1 LRRKRLKWEAV
12 TGYARRFASTSFAGQ
27 WQAWVLGVVGCA
39 FVLRWLYAGQVEL
52 MPEETYYWNY
62 SRHLDIGYLDHPP
75 LVAWLIRLGTALFGD
90 CELGVRFGALI
101 SGVTASVLV
110 FRLTRN
116 MFGERTALIALALSV
131 LLPFFF
137 MSGFLMT
144 PDAPLTAAWAAALYF
159 LERALI
165 GGRPRAW
172 AWAGLAFGV
181 GLLAKYTIALL
192 GVGTLAFMLLDP
204 PSRRWFRRWE
214 PYAAVLIA
222 ALVFAPVIFW
232 NSQHEWASFV
242 FQTSRRLAERP
253 RFSLHKL
260 IGAAMVL
267 ITPTGLIAV
276 GVAFARGLPEGMPV
290 TGEEALRRRWKF
302 LKVCLIAP
310 LSVFLLFSLR
320 HEVKLDWTGAPW
332 VAALPLLALGISESY
347 LRGGPPGA
355 RWLRAAWPPT
365 LMTMLLIYACGLYYL
380 VLGVPGVGYS
390 KHTELVPVAWRDF
403 GRQIEGLAAD
413 VRRDNG
419 MDVLIVG
426 MDRYAIASEAAF
438 YASDQAR
445 AVATTSSGHLFGD
458 VGLMYERWFP
468 TAAQAGR
475 TLLLVAWDEQ
485 TLVDPRLALNV
496 DRLDPVHSGVLTHNE
511 RSVRTYYYRV
521 AHGYRPA
528 AR

>member
-1 LRRKRLKWEAV
+1 MKWQAG
-12 TGYARRFASTSFAGQ
+12 TGYGRRLASASFAGQ
-27 WQAWVLGVVGCA
+27 WQALVLGAAGCA
-39 FVLRWLYAGQVEL
+39 FVLRWLYAAGVEL

-75 LVAWLIRLGTALFGD
+75 LVAWLIKLGTTLFGD
-90 CELGVRFGALI
+90 SEFGVRFGALAC
-101 SGVTASVLV
+101 GVTAAVLV

-116 MFGERTALIALALSV
+116 VFGEDSALIALALSL

-144 PDAPLTAAWAAALYF
+144 PDAPLNAAWAGALYF

-172 AWAGLAFGV
+172 AWAGLALGL

-192 GVGTLAFMLLDP
+192 GIAALVFMVQDP

-222 ALVFAPVIFW
+222 ALVFAPVIYW
-232 NSQHEWASFV
+232 NSQHDWASFV

-260 IGAAMVL
+260 IGGAMVL

-276 GVAFARGLPEGMPV
+276 AVAFARGLPERIAV
-290 TGEEALRRRWKF
+290 TGEDALRRRWRF
-302 LKVCLIAP
+302 LKTCLLVP
-310 LSVFLLFSLR
+310 LSVFFLFSLR

-332 VAALPLLALGISESY
+332 VAALPLLALGITESY
-347 LRGGPPGA
+347 SRGGPSGA

-365 LMTMLLIYACGLYYL
+365 LVLLLMIYACGLYYL
-380 VLGVPGVGYS
+380 VLGLPGVGYS
-390 KHTELVPVAWRDF
+390 KHTELVPIAWRDF
-403 GRQIEGLAAD
+403 GRQIEDLAAQ
-413 VRRDNG
+413 VRRDNDS
-419 MDVLIVG
+419 DVLIVG
-426 MDRYAIASEAAF
+426 MDRYAIASEVAF
-438 YASDQAR
+438 YANDRAR
-445 AVATTSSGHLFGD
+445 SVAGTSSGHLFGG
-458 VGLMYERWFP
+458 VGLMYEHWFP
-468 TAAQAGR
+468 IAAQAGR

-485 TLVDPRLALNV
+485 TLEDPLLAGQV
-496 DRLDPVHSGVLTHNE
+496 DRLEPVHEGVLLRNE
-511 RSVRTYYYRV
+511 RPVRSYYYRV

-528 AR
+528 AQNTP

>member
-1 LRRKRLKWEAV
+1 LKWEV
-12 TGYARRFASTSFAGQ
+12 GTGYGRRFASATFAGQ
-27 WQAWVLGVVGCA
+27 WQALVLGLAGGA

-90 CELGVRFGALI
+90 TEFGVRSGALLC
-101 SGVTASVLV
+101 GVTASVLV
-110 FRLTRN
+110 FRLTRH
-116 MFGERTALIALALSV
+116 MFGEQTALMALALSL

-159 LERALI
+159 TERALI
-165 GGRPRAW
+165 GGRRRAW

-192 GVGTLAFMLLDP
+192 GVATFVFMLLDP

-222 ALVFAPVIFW
+222 VVVFAPVIYW

-267 ITPTGLIAV
+267 LTPTGLIAIC
-276 GVAFARGLPEGMPV
+276 VAVARGLPERMAM
-290 TGEEALRRRWKF
+290 TGEDALRRRWTF
-302 LKVCLIAP
+302 LTVCLIVP

-332 VAALPLLALGISESY
+332 VAALPLLALGITESN

-365 LMTMLLIYACGLYYL
+365 LTVMLLIYTCGLYYL
-380 VLGVPGVGYS
+380 VLGMPGVGYS
-390 KHTELVPVAWRDF
+390 QHTELLPVAWRDF
-403 GRQIEGLAAD
+403 GRQIEDLAAD
-413 VRRDNG
+413 VRRENG
-419 MDVLIVG
+419 TDVLIVG

-438 YASDQAR
+438 YAGDRDR

-468 TAAQAGR
+468 RSAQAGR

-485 TLVDPRLALNV
+485 TLVDPRLARWV
-496 DRLDPVHSGVLTHNE
+496 DHLDPVHRGVLMHNE
-511 RSVRTYYYRV
+511 RTVRTYYYRV
-521 AHGYRPA
+521 AHGYRPDA
-528 AR
+528 QNTP